1 MESRLAKNR
10 KSDIIYKVME
20 KTKAFQEI
28 TGSKAYERTKE
39 LRQHGSVTVFE
50 HSLNVAEASLK
61 ISKKLHIKV
70 DEESMVKI
78 ALLHDYF
85 LYDWHDKNHPK
96 MHGFRHGT
104 YAAENAD
111 RDFGLTKK
119 EFKAIKSHMFPLTL
133 LRIPTSREAFI
144 LTLSDKYCATEE
156 SFDTKKKRKALK
168 RQYRT
173 EA

>member
-1 MESRLAKNR
+1 
-10 KSDIIYKVME
+10 ME
-20 KTKAFQEI
+20 KTKAFREI
-28 TGSKAYERTKE
+28 TESKEYKRTKE

-50 HSLNVAEASLK
+50 HSLNVASASLS

-85 LYDWHDKNHPK
+85 LYDWHDKNHPR

-104 YAAENAD
+104 FAADNAN

-119 EFKAIKSHMFPLTL
+119 EYKAIKSHMFPLTI
-133 LRIPTSREAFI
+133 LRVPTSREAFI
-144 LTLSDKYCATEE
+144 LTLADKYCAAKE
-156 SFDTKKKRKALK
+156 SIATRKTRRILK
-168 RQYRT
+168 RQSRT
-173 EA
+173 GA

>member
-1 MESRLAKNR
+1 
-10 KSDIIYKVME
+10 ME
-20 KTKAFQEI
+20 KTKAFREI
-28 TGSKAYERTKE
+28 TESKEYKRTKE

-50 HSLNVAEASLK
+50 HSLNVASASLS

-85 LYDWHDKNHPK
+85 LYDWHDKNHPR

-104 YAAENAD
+104 FAADNAN

-119 EFKAIKSHMFPLTL
+119 EYKAIKSHMFPLTL
-133 LRIPTSREAFI
+133 LRVPTSREAFI
-144 LTLSDKYCATEE
+144 LTLADKYCAAKE
-156 SFDTKKKRKALK
+156 SIATRKTRRILK
-168 RQYRT
+168 RQSRT
-173 EA
+173 GA

>member
-1 MESRLAKNR
+1 
-10 KSDIIYKVME
+10 ME
-20 KTKAFQEI
+20 KTKAFREI
-28 TGSKAYERTKE
+28 TESKEYKRTKE

-50 HSLNVAEASLK
+50 HSLNVASVSLS

-85 LYDWHDKNHPK
+85 LYDWHDKNHPR

-104 YAAENAD
+104 FAADNAN

-119 EFKAIKSHMFPLTL
+119 EYKAIKSHMFPLTL
-133 LRIPTSREAFI
+133 LRVPTSREAFI
-144 LTLSDKYCATEE
+144 LTLADKYCAAKE
-156 SFDTKKKRKALK
+156 SIATRKTRRILK
-168 RQYRT
+168 RQSRT
-173 EA
+173 GA

>member
-1 MESRLAKNR
+1 MKLSQNYEYLQAKAEPYAE
-10 KSDIIYKVME
+10 DILGHDNFLSMKNY
-20 KTKAFQEI
+20 
-28 TGSKAYERTKE
+28 Y
-39 LRQHGSVTVFE
+39 QHGSVTTWQHV
-50 HSLNVAEASLK
+50 LRVAYFALE
-61 ISKKLHIKV
+61 INRKLHLHCNERELV
-70 DEESMVKI
+70 RG

-144 LTLSDKYCATEE
+144 LTLADKYCATKE